1 MRRGAAPVSR
11 KARTPHYLPFLNGV
25 PDLDPGLKPIPSE
38 HWLLPDTEAD
48 DWLRDKCL
56 IMKMMR
62 ANVCAG
68 ALDSDAA
75 EELLA
80 LMISATGQVPSQS
93 MPSAL
98 EEAASLVSDDI
109 CLLQAK
115 RPGDWRLVAGVLCAP
130 TYWTLP
136 ERIGLDLGGL
146 HGPVPGG
153 DPGIASRVSR
163 VFTGL
168 KPGIVLER
176 FNWTVQAS
184 DKRYTPDRPSVQGKT
199 AEDLYLRVERQT
211 IRKLPETDT
220 LVFTIRICIDPLLP
234 ILADGE
240 TREAFE
246 DAWLGASSALRRY
259 KHWDDIEPLVAEL
272 CRHAQTKSRA

>member
-1 MRRGAAPVSR
+1 MRVSPSV
-11 KARTPHYLPFLNGV
+11 RTPPHLPFLNGT
-25 PDLDPGLKPIPSE
+25 PSFEPGLTPIPTE
-38 HWLLPDTEAD
+38 RWLLPDTEAD

-62 ANVCAG
+62 ANVSAG
-68 ALDSDAA
+68 ALDGDVA
-75 EELLA
+75 ERVLA
-80 LMISATGQVPSQS
+80 LIMQATGKVPNQS

-109 CLLQAK
+109 CILEAA
-115 RPGDWRLVAGVLCAP
+115 RPGDWRLTAGVLCAP

-136 ERIGLDLGGL
+136 ERVGLDLGGL

-153 DPGIASRVSR
+153 DPKLASRVSR

-184 DKRYTPDRPSVQGKT
+184 EKRYTPDRPGVSGKT
-199 AEDLYLRVERQT
+199 AKDHYLRVERQT
-211 IRKLPETDT
+211 KRKQPGTEAEI
-220 LVFTIRICIDPLLP
+220 FTIRICMDPLVPMLS
-234 ILADGE
+234 DGA

-246 DAWLGASSALRRY
+246 DAWLGAPKQVRAY
-259 KHWDDIEPLVAEL
+259 KHWDSLEPLVAEA
-272 CRHAQTKSRA
+272 CRSAQCAL